1 MLSARL
7 LVTVTVVAVLATT
20 GTAAQTGGVVIDR
33 TALTRA
39 DGLPSDYVLA
49 VFEDRWGFVWFGT
62 DAGIARWDGMRAVTF
77 SVDDGLPHPY
87 VNGFAETADGTLYA
101 GTQAGLAR
109 WTGPGWERVPTP
121 FEDPLIGYIGTDA
134 EGRLLASAGAQVG
147 RLEGDRWRVWTP
159 GPDVPI
165 RLARTAV
172 IDLGRDRLLV
182 SGFWSDTLAGAIL
195 SPVDDRF
202 EAASVAF
209 DDGVDTSGWIGA
221 AIGRC
226 DQYLTLASR
235 VEGRSAWGPAEI
247 VGEGSSLVLRLQEAL
262 LPTHSDPLDEIL
274 CSEEATWGIGR
285 GGLRWLDGPDGIARV
300 VQTLATSAAA
310 TRDGGVWTG
319 TFGDGAIRIRPTPF
333 VRLTDEAALRLA
345 QTPDGA
351 VWATGRRLWRVDPD
365 GGSAEI
371 AYPNPTRALSVT
383 DGGAIR
389 VGGRV
394 ALLAPLADWPQLVNP
409 SAARSSIR
417 DSGWIS
423 GLAETRD
430 TLWMG
435 SYQFGVRRF
444 LVSEGG
450 AVEIDT
456 LGTDAGLPTRTV
468 EDLRRVAGETWVLTR
483 LGAARLVGARAEVVG
498 VGQGLPSS
506 SVFSLLGASDG
517 AVWFGTDRGV
527 AHLGRGERRATAI
540 SHPLFDGRR
549 VVALFEVPEHPGAVW
564 AVTARH
570 LLRVAEG
577 RATAFAPLAIAPDQ
591 TIEDALYHA
600 PSGRLVLATSDGVLS
615 APFEAL
621 ASAARRTPRVAVAE
635 ATVNEQSVALGGT
648 PGAAH
653 LERLPPGPHR
663 VVVRAAAFGP
673 RGASVEYRYDDATW
687 RPAAADGSVVLPDLG
702 AGLHHVE
709 MRAVAPGGARS
720 AETATLAFEVRP
732 RLWERPAIRVLGL
745 LAALTALIGI
755 VRWTSTQRYRR
766 RLREYELE
774 RRLHEE
780 RQRISQDLHD
790 HVGADLSTIVSGIDL
805 VRLSAGG
812 DGGPAMSNLDRLDA
826 HARRTMTRLRET
838 IWAIHRETVTAE
850 AFFDR
855 VCTHARERAALHP
868 EAPTVACALDTT
880 DAGRLRTLTPAQTLH
895 LYRIAQEAIGN
906 ALQHSGATRLGVVVR
921 VTPTALVL
929 EIADDGRFEASAP
942 GALSGY
948 GMSGMRRRAAEVG
961 ARLRLETEAG
971 TTVRVALPL
980 ALPELTRPGD

>member
-7 LVTVTVVAVLATT
+7 LVTVTVVAVLATA
-20 GTAAQTGGVVIDR
+20 GPVAQTGGVVIDR

-62 DAGIARWDGMRAVTF
+62 DAGIARWDGTRAVTF
-77 SVDDGLPHPY
+77 TVDDGLPHPY

-101 GTQAGLAR
+101 GTQDGLAR

-121 FEDPLIGYIGTDA
+121 FGDPLIGYIGTDA
-134 EGRLLASAGAQVG
+134 EGRLLASAGAQMG
-147 RLEGDRWRVWTP
+147 RLEGDRWRIWTP

-172 IDLGRDRLLV
+172 VDLGRDRLLV
-182 SGFWSDTLAGAIL
+182 SGFRSDTLAGVIL

-202 EAASVAF
+202 EAAWVAF

-221 AIGRC
+221 TVGWC
-226 DQYLTLASR
+226 DQHLTLASR
-235 VEGRSAWGPAEI
+235 VEGRSTWGPAEI
-247 VGEGSSLVLRLQEAL
+247 VGAGSSLVLRLQGPL

-285 GGLRWLDGPDGIARV
+285 AGLGWLDGPDGVAWV
-300 VQTLATSAAA
+300 VQTLATSAVAA
-310 TRDGGVWTG
+310 RDGSVWAG
-319 TFGDGAIRIRPTPF
+319 TFGEGAIRVRPTPF

-351 VWATGRRLWRVDPD
+351 VWATGRRLWRVAPE
-365 GGSAEI
+365 GKSAETV
-371 AYPNPTRALSVT
+371 YPNPTRALSET
-383 DGGAIR
+383 HSGTIR

-394 ALLAPLADWPQLVNP
+394 ELLRPQADWPPRPTPTGTP
-409 SAARSSIR
+409 SGIR

-423 GLAETRD
+423 GLAETPD

-444 LVSEGG
+444 QLGEGG
-450 AVEIDT
+450 PVEIDT

-468 EDLRRVAGETWVLTR
+468 EDVRRVHGDTWALTR
-483 LGAARLVGARAEVVG
+483 LGAARLVGARAEAVG
-498 VGQGLPSS
+498 VREGLPSS
-506 SVFSLLGASDG
+506 SVFSLLGAGDG
-517 AVWFGTDRGV
+517 SVWFGTDRGI
-527 AHLGRGERRATAI
+527 ARLGRGEPRATAI
-540 SHPLFDGRR
+540 SHPLLDGRR
-549 VVALFEVPEHPGAVW
+549 VVALFEVPAHPGAVW

-577 RATAFAPLAIAPDQ
+577 RATAFASLAIAPDQ

-600 PSGRLVLATSDGVLS
+600 PSGRLVLATSDGVLT

-621 ASAARRTPRVAVAE
+621 ASAARWTPRVAVAE
-635 ATVNEQSVALGGT
+635 ATVNERAVALGGT

-709 MRAVAPGGARS
+709 MRAVAPGGTRS
-720 AETATLAFEVRP
+720 DETATLAFEVRP
-732 RLWERPAIRVLGL
+732 RLWERTTVRVLGL
-745 LAALTALIGI
+745 LAALAALVGT
-755 VRWTSTQRYRR
+755 VRWASTQRYRR

-838 IWAIHRETVTAE
+838 IWAIHREAVTAE
-850 AFFDR
+850 VFFDR

-868 EAPTVACALDTT
+868 EAPTVACTLDAT
-880 DAGRLRTLTPAQTLH
+880 DAARLRALTPAQTLH
-895 LYRIAQEAIGN
+895 LYRIAQEAVGN
-906 ALQHSGATRLGVVVR
+906 ALQHSGATRLRVTVRVVR
-921 VTPTALVL
+921 DVLVL
-929 EIADDGRFEASAP
+929 AIADDGQFEASAP

-948 GMSGMRRRAAEVG
+948 GLSGMRRRAAEVG
-961 ARLRLETEAG
+961 AVLRLETEAG
-971 TTVRVALPL
+971 TTVRVSLPL